1 MMRKGIESIISVIV
15 LVFITIAF
23 LGIAYTLLSG
33 QFSTYT
39 TEKFNVPETLAEC
52 KLGKIKVYATTTDEV
67 LNIDRFITKDIIYPG
82 GSQVVSVNL
91 TAANFPLKRGQQ
103 AKSIIDYDCGN
114 PTSGCGNG
122 AYTVVLAT
130 STLKLERPVIC

>member
-1 MMRKGIESIISVIV
+1 MAKKGIESIISVVV

-23 LGIAYTLLSG
+23 LGVAYTLFSG
-33 QFSTYT
+33 QFSSYS

-52 KLGKIKVYATTTDEV
+52 QYGKIKVYATTTDEV
-67 LNIDRFITKDIIYPG
+67 LNIDRFIKKDIIYPG
-82 GSQVVSVNL
+82 GSPVVSVTL

-114 PTSGCGNG
+114 STSGCGNG

-130 STLKLERPVIC
+130 STQQVERPVVC